1 MTIAWIYLDKKTAA
15 IDALKD
21 YASMEYIIQN
31 HPDEVENVRD
41 RMTALPSSVPTG
53 IPRQK
58 DPHAVEARLAA
69 SLDEID
75 VLKERYRR
83 ALEYMEWFHP
93 AWDALTE
100 DEQFILTE
108 FYLHD
113 DISKTEAILNIGE
126 RLYLERAQ
134 VYRKKIKHWNISP
147 SCCMANEIFMRR
159 FLLLKAL
166 Y

>member
-134 VYRKKIKHWNISP
+134 VDRKKDKALEHLP
-147 SCCMANEIFMRR
+147 
-159 FLLLKAL
+159 LLLYGK
-166 Y
+166 

>member
-31 HPDEVENVRD
+31 HPDEMADVRD
-41 RMTALPSSVPTG
+41 RMTSLPSSVPTG
-53 IPRQK
+53 IPKQK
-58 DPHAVEARLAA
+58 NPHAAEARLAA

-83 ALEYMEWFHP
+83 ALEYMEWFRP

-126 RLYLERAQ
+126 HLHIERSWVYKKKDQAVERLT
-134 VYRKKIKHWNISP
+134 
-147 SCCMANEIFMRR
+147 
-159 FLLLKAL
+159 LLLYGK
-166 Y
+166 